1 MANKIPASV
10 TRHPWGNAQ
19 VDKMGAVGVTAEE
32 MKVRTGAGLPAP
44 EVGPIAQAGPMEFIN
59 PTRSSDNLRLAVPN
73 TENPFTTPMGPQHD
87 YVLVASAINRS
98 RSSRS
103 ADLVKMLQDPPGGF
117 KDEVVTQ
124 NEGVYR
130 TRKQYDATS
139 GSSSRHATGSIWPD
153 IGEPRGLDYPIPL
166 FH

>member
-1 MANKIPASV
+1 MANKIPASI
-10 TRHPWGNAQ
+10 TRHPWGGAQ

-59 PTRSSDNLRLAVPN
+59 PSRSSDGLRLAVPS
-73 TENPFTTPMGPQHD
+73 TENPFTTPMGPKHD
-87 YVLVASAINRS
+87 YILVASAINRS
-98 RSSRS
+98 RSNRA

-124 NEGVYR
+124 MRASLARENNMMQLLDQVQDMQQEVYGRILGSQEG
-130 TRKQYDATS
+130 
-139 GSSSRHATGSIWPD
+139 
-153 IGEPRGLDYPIPL
+153 
-166 FH
+166 

>member
-44 EVGPIAQAGPMEFIN
+44 EVGPIAQAGPMEFTN

-73 TENPFTTPMGPQHD
+73 TENPFTTTPWGRSMIMSWLRVQSIAL
-87 YVLVASAINRS
+87 VLV
-98 RSSRS
+98 
-103 ADLVKMLQDPPGGF
+103 DL
-117 KDEVVTQ
+117 
-124 NEGVYR
+124 R
-130 TRKQYDATS
+130 TLSKCLRP
-139 GSSSRHATGSIWPD
+139 TGRLRTKS
-153 IGEPRGLDYPIPL
+153 
-166 FH
+166 